1 MKKKVKMQRFFAARR
16 AENMELWPANSVEGC
31 MDDNGEITAEEY
43 ARAFG
48 VLGDKMPTGWALIEA
63 HLEAQITTWEDLAK
77 PAGLKSYRA
86 VNAHYGKFAHAVGE
100 LLGFVEAPYG
110 YWVFVLVAWAE
121 EQPGSRGHTAF
132 VLREPVIEALRQ
144 LGFPAP
150 ESNGGCFSDA
160 RAGASRAASVK
171 KEQQKLHLPSTG
183 GRTRS
188 RRANDALRLEKIA
201 HCL

>member
-1 MKKKVKMQRFFAARR
+1 
-16 AENMELWPANSVEGC
+16 MELWPANSVEGC
-31 MDDNGEITAEEY
+31 MDDNEEITAEEY
-43 ARAFG
+43 ARAFR

-63 HLEAQITTWEDLAK
+63 HLKAQITTWEDLAK

-171 KEQQKLHLPSTG
+171 KEQQKLLLPSTG

-188 RRANDALRLEKIA
+188 RRANDTQSHRQARNRRLPQRSNV
-201 HCL
+201 